1 MRENVRAALRSLYLS
16 GEAALGGMHSV
27 HSFMEEVGNGKF
39 SNSLSPV

>member
-1 MRENVRAALRSLYLS
+1 MLEPVIRPLRSLYLC